1 MLKVIKICLVGL
13 ILTAGLFA
21 GCTSNHPRG
30 EATAPDFQLKSLAG
44 STVSL
49 SALRG
54 RPVLLN
60 FWATWCGPCRF
71 EMPFLQQLSDDARWQ
86 ARGLVLLAV
95 NLEESE
101 ADVRKFMADNALS
114 FTVLLDT
121 AGKAGRLY
129 NISAI
134 PTTYIIDKDGIIKNS
149 RRGAFADKAQIEQML
164 SDSLVQD

>member
-1 MLKVIKICLVGL
+1 MLKVIKICLAGMVL
-13 ILTAGLFA
+13 AAGLLA
-21 GCTSNHPRG
+21 GCTSNPPRE

-44 STVSL
+44 PTVSL
-49 SALRG
+49 STLRG

-60 FWATWCGPCRF
+60 FWATWCGPCRS
-71 EMPFLQQLSDDARWQ
+71 EMPFLQQLFNDPQWQ
-86 ARGLVLLAV
+86 AQGLVLLAV

-101 ADVRKFMADNALS
+101 AAVRQFMTDNTFS

-121 AGKAGRLY
+121 AGEAGRLY

-149 RRGAFADKAQIEQML
+149 RTGAFASKSQISQML